1 MMKWIPCSERLPREY
16 SDDERVLA
24 TTDVDG
30 LGVILIPIYDVV
42 SWYRKGYIS
51 AWMPLPKPYEADRK
65 TENSSEIPNN
75 CEEPQYEM
83 GMGTLRCDNCSEYG
97 SFKCTKCDGEMYFTR
112 LEPKDEPQTERS
124 E

>member
-1 MMKWIPCSERLPREY
+1 MKWIPCSERLPREY

-65 TENSSEIPNN
+65 TEPNSSEIP
-75 CEEPQYEM
+75 
-83 GMGTLRCDNCSEYG
+83 TG
-97 SFKCTKCDGEMYFTR
+97 STISKMEQV
-112 LEPKDEPQTERS
+112 DETQTEKEECPFDDS
-124 E
+124 IPCEWVCPNSTDCAWK

>member
-51 AWMPLPKPYEADRK
+51 AWMPLPKPYEA
-65 TENSSEIPNN
+65 EWWCLGYAPIE
-75 CEEPQYEM
+75 
-83 GMGTLRCDNCSEYG
+83 
-97 SFKCTKCDGEMYFTR
+97 
-112 LEPKDEPQTERS
+112 DEPQTDCKECEYVWWNSEAKRYECSIEKCPYSQTERS
-124 E
+124 SE